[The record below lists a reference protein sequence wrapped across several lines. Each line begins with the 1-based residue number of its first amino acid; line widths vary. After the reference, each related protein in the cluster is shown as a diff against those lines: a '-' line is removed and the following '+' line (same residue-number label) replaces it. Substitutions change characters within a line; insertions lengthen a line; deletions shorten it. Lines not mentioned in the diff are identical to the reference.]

1 MESEQFAGR
10 IGRWYHDSEPWWP
23 ERDRA
28 PEGAPN
34 VVVVLLDDVGFAQ
47 IGPYG
52 SDIDTPA
59 FDRLAAGGVTF
70 TNFHTTGLC
79 SPTRACVLTGRNHH
93 SVGMGRIIDLSLG
106 FPGYDASISHRHGF
120 LPAMLTPAGWAAYAV
135 GKWHLTPRDVQH
147 LGAPRTSWPLGRGFE
162 RYYGFFDGESH
173 QFAPNLVHDNHQ
185 VPAPGGYADGYHLTA
200 DLVDHGIEYLTDL
213 RNADPDKPF
222 FLYVTPGACH
232 SPHQAPQDYLDR
244 YRGRFDEGWDVWRDR
259 CVARQRELG
268 VISAETELSP
278 RPEWVPAWAEL
289 SPDERRVHARYMEAF
304 AAMLTHTDAQV
315 GRLVDFLARTGDLD
329 NTIVMV
335 LSDNGASSEG
345 GVGGSLNDLRTWNG
359 LGTSLAEA
367 LEQIDGIGG
376 PTIHNN
382 YPWGWTVA
390 GNTPF
395 RRWKR
400 EVHEGGVADP
410 FILHWPARVRD
421 PGTLRH
427 QYCHAIDLVPT
438 VLDACG
444 IDPPATISGVV
455 QSPIEGVSL
464 LPVIDDAAHDEVR
477 RLQYFEMLG
486 CRALYR
492 DGHKAVTYH
501 PIQAA
506 EPPLSDDGWELY
518 DLRVDPS
525 ECHDLAAAHP
535 DLLAEM
541 IDEWWRQAEAHQVLP
556 VDNRPFSEFTLARPR
571 ATPERAVTVLRP
583 SPGMV
588 PEVCAPDVR
597 NRTHTVTASVDVGA
611 DGARGAIVSQG
622 SGLSGWVLYAD
633 GENVTWHLNVATG
646 RRTTVRGAASLA
658 AGRHVVELRYTKT
671 AELRGEA
678 VLVVDG
684 REVARGDVGFTHATR
699 ISMTGAGLSVGRAD
713 AYPVSDDPIAGQPFT
728 GTIDTVVIAL
738 EGPPYSDDDEV
749 EVAIA
754 VQ

>member
-1 MESEQFAGR
+1 LEAEEFAGR
-10 IGRWYHDSEPWWP
+10 IGRWHHESEPWWP
-23 ERDRA
+23 EPHRA
-28 PEGAPN
+28 AEGAPN
-34 VVVVLLDDVGFAQ
+34 VVVALLDDVGFAQ

-52 SDIDTPA
+52 SDIDTPT
-59 FDRLAAGGVTF
+59 FDRLAAGGLTF

-106 FPGYDASISHRHGF
+106 FPGYDSTISPRHGF

-135 GKWHLTPRDVQH
+135 GKWHLTPRDLQH

-185 VPAPGGYADGYHLTA
+185 VRPPGGYADGYHLTA

-213 RNADPDKPF
+213 RNADPGKPF
-222 FLYVTPGACH
+222 FVYLTPGACH
-232 SPHQAPQDYLDR
+232 SPHQAPREYLDR

-259 CVARQRELG
+259 CVARQRDLG
-268 VISAETELSP
+268 VIPPHAELSP

-289 SPDERRVHARYMEAF
+289 SPDEQRVHARYMEAF

-315 GRLVDFLARTGDLD
+315 GRLVDFLAHTGDLD

-367 LEQIDGIGG
+367 LERIDEIGG
-376 PTIHNN
+376 PAIHNN

-410 FILHWPARVRD
+410 FILHWPARVQD

-444 IDPPATISGVV
+444 IDPPATIGGVA

-477 RLQYFEMLG
+477 RVQYFEMLG

-492 DGHKAVTYH
+492 DGYKAVTYH
-501 PIQAA
+501 PIQAD
-506 EPPLSDDGWELY
+506 EPPLSDGSWELY
-518 DLRVDPS
+518 DVRVDPS
-525 ECHDLAAAHP
+525 ECHDLAAARP
-535 DLLAEM
+535 ELLIEM
-541 IDEWWRQAEAHQVLP
+541 VDEWWREAEAHHVLP

-571 ATPERAVTVLRP
+571 ATPEHAVTVLRP
-583 SPGMV
+583 SPGML
-588 PEVCAPDVR
+588 PEVSAPDVR
-597 NRTHTVTASVDVGA
+597 NRTHTITATLQVGEG
-611 DGARGAIVSQG
+611 GARGVVVSQG

-633 GENVTWHLNVATG
+633 GDHVTWHLNVATG
-646 RRTTVRGAASLA
+646 RRTTVRGPATLT
-658 AGRHVVELRYTKT
+658 AGRHVLQLRYTKT
-671 AELRGEA
+671 AELQGEA

-684 REVARGDVGFTHATR
+684 DEIARGEVAFTHATR
-699 ISMTGAGLSVGRAD
+699 ISMTGAGLSIGRAD
-713 AYPVSDDPIAGQPFT
+713 AYPVSDDPTAGRPFD
-728 GTIDTVVIAL
+728 GTIDTVVFTLDGA
-738 EGPPYSDDDEV
+738 PHADDDEV